1 MSTCTMAAPPPSG
14 FPARKPLVRNAKPE
28 DVARFVELGLR
39 FYAEEGGR
47 QACPQ
52 QLARFAYSHLGD
64 ESRVMLAAGEP
75 ASGFLCGILVPHYFT
90 GEPTAFKTAWYVVP
104 GVRGLGAHLL
114 RAFEA
119 WAKAKGAR
127 RIIVAGRQERTL
139 ALLDRL
145 GYSTLET
152 VTSKDLP
159 WQKQPFPSL

>member
-1 MSTCTMAAPPPSG
+1 MSASVISAPPPAE
-14 FPARKPLVRNAKPE
+14 PLPRKRLVRRGTPD

-47 QACPQ
+47 DASPQ
-52 QLARFAYSHLGD
+52 QLARFAFSHLGD
-64 ESRVMLAAGEP
+64 ENRVFLVAGEP
-75 ASGFLCGILVPHYFT
+75 VQGFLCGVLAPHYFT
-90 GEPTAFKTAWYVVP
+90 AEPTAFKSAWYAQP
-104 GVRGLGAHLL
+104 GARGLGGHLL

-119 WAKAKGAR
+119 WAKARGAW

-139 ALLDRL
+139 ALLGRL
-145 GYSTLET
+145 GYAPLET

>member
-1 MSTCTMAAPPPSG
+1 MSAAGIQAPDPSTRAG
-14 FPARKPLVRNAKPE
+14 RGRLVRHATVD
-28 DVARFVELGLR
+28 DVARFVELGMR
-39 FYAEEGGR
+39 FYAGEGGR
-47 QACPQ
+47 DACPR
-52 QLARFAYSHLGD
+52 QLARFAYSQLGD
-64 ESRVMLAAGEP
+64 ESRIMLAAGKP
-75 ASGFLCGILVPHYFT
+75 ASGFLCGLVVPHYFT

-139 ALLDRL
+139 TLLGRL
-145 GYSTLET
+145 GYAPLET

-159 WQKQPFPSL
+159 WQKQPFPSS